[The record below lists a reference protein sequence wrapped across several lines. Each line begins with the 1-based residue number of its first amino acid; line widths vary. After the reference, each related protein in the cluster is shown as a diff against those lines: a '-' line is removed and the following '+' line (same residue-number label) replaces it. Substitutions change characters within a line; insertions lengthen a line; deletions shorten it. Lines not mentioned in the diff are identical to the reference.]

1 MKGAW
6 FALAAYRG
14 LASATLLQNGIVR
27 STDYPSTAIPAISG
41 YNSTWRTY
49 PPSAEELSYKGRWDD
64 KHISW
69 WSAPGL
75 KFGFQADY
83 LAISFGNYASED
95 VLIAYRLDGLDW
107 MLTNVTTSSTH
118 LLISPGT
125 TGFDLTTAGNGTSGN
140 LTEPYR
146 TFEMRVTNWAYGV
159 QIQNVHVA
167 GGAGRLVR
175 IPEYTRRMELIGD
188 SLSAGQYATL
198 EAISSYSWGLMYGL
212 GNTEFSVTAYPGICL
227 HDSQCYGNV
236 HGQELQWLKVPDT
249 SYRAYQIYGGVQ
261 KLIQT
266 PIPIDPDNIPNWNFS
281 AHPAAN
287 ITVINLGTNDHNHTN
302 NITASQ
308 FRTSYINLITSI
320 LHRWPST
327 QIIVISLWIGFTQVG
342 STYVEEGGLDSE
354 IQNVVRHFNNGTL
367 NQRGECASCSV
378 YYFNSTGILQ
388 HNDLGPLYQPT
399 DVGHVKLA
407 SHLMMYVKWVF
418 GWEFEM
424 DGGEVQHQTLYW
436 NDQMSY

>member
-1 MKGAW
+1 MNRSGVL
-6 FALAAYRG
+6 FALAAYIG
-14 LASATLLQNGIVR
+14 VTSATILQNGQVR
-27 STDYPSTAIPAISG
+27 PTDYPNTAIPAISG
-41 YNSTWRTY
+41 YNSTWCTY
-49 PPSAEELSYKGRWDD
+49 PPSADELSYKGRWDD

-83 LAISFGNYASED
+83 LAISFGNYTSEG

-107 MLTNVTTSSTH
+107 TLTNVTTSSTH
-118 LLISPGT
+118 LLISPET
-125 TGFDLTTAGNGTSGN
+125 TGFNLTTSGNGTSGN
-140 LTEPYR
+140 LTEAYR

-198 EAISSYSWGLMYGL
+198 EGISSYSWGLMYGL

-249 SYRAYQIYGGVQ
+249 SYRAYQIYGE
-261 KLIQT
+261 
-266 PIPIDPDNIPNWNFS
+266 DPDNIPNWNFT
-281 AHPAAN
+281 AHPAAD
-287 ITVINLGTNDHNHTN
+287 ITVINLGTNDHNPTN
-302 NITASQ
+302 NITAQ
-308 FRTSYINLITSI
+308 EFRTGYINLITSI
-320 LHRWPST
+320 LSRWPST
-327 QIIVISLWIGFTQVG
+327 QIIVVSLWIGFTQVG
-342 STYVEEGGLDSE
+342 SSYTEDGGLDAE
-354 IQNVVRHFNNGTL
+354 LQHVVRHFNNGSL
-367 NQRGECASCSV
+367 NTRGECEACSV

-388 HNDLGPLYQPT
+388 HNDLGPLYHPT

-407 SHLMMYVKWVF
+407 SHLMMYVKLVF
-418 GWEFEM
+418 GWELEQT
-424 DGGEVQHQTLYW
+424 GPEVQHETLYW
-436 NDQMSY
+436 NDQTSY

>member
-1 MKGAW
+1 MKGAL
-6 FALAAYRG
+6 FALGACLG
-14 LASATLLQNGIVR
+14 LASATILQNGQVR
-27 STDYPSTAIPAISG
+27 PTDYPNTAIPAISG

-83 LAISFGNYASED
+83 LAISFGNYTSED

-118 LLISPGT
+118 LLISPET
-125 TGFDLTTAGNGTSGN
+125 TGFNLTTSGNGTSGN

-175 IPEYTRRMELIGD
+175 VPEYTRRMELIGD

-198 EAISSYSWGLMYGL
+198 EGISSYSWGLMYGL
-212 GNTEFSVTAYPGICL
+212 GNTEFSVIAYPGICL

-236 HGQELQWLKVPDT
+236 HGQELQWVKVPDT
-249 SYRAYQIYGGVQ
+249 SYRAYQIYGEG
-261 KLIQT
+261 KR
-266 PIPIDPDNIPNWNFS
+266 S
-281 AHPAAN
+281 AHFPISHSN
-287 ITVINLGTNDHNHTN
+287 IFKQKRKKRKKN
-302 NITASQ
+302 
-308 FRTSYINLITSI
+308 R
-320 LHRWPST
+320 
-327 QIIVISLWIGFTQVG
+327 
-342 STYVEEGGLDSE
+342 
-354 IQNVVRHFNNGTL
+354 
-367 NQRGECASCSV
+367 
-378 YYFNSTGILQ
+378 
-388 HNDLGPLYQPT
+388 
-399 DVGHVKLA
+399 
-407 SHLMMYVKWVF
+407 
-418 GWEFEM
+418 
-424 DGGEVQHQTLYW
+424 
-436 NDQMSY
+436 